1 MDQAIVERIDPAAV
15 QRELTEA
22 IERTESLGLAIEAHL
37 DDVERELEDIR
48 RLGTA
53 CQSVIPALVAGIQ
66 RSASAETS

>member
-37 DDVERELEDIR
+37 DDIENELAEIR
-48 RLGTA
+48 RIT
-53 CQSVIPALVAGIQ
+53 PALA
-66 RSASAETS
+66 A